1 MAATPYHVTH
11 AFMQDRADQSGSF
24 VSTGDALYSGT
35 LRIAHTNPKGGITID
50 LPNIYHATS
59 PTNRHLSACE
69 GLREVSGREI
79 YKVRPATWGVRQCQH
94 NNA

>member
-11 AFMQDRADQSGSF
+11 AFMQNRADRAGSF

-50 LPNIYHATS
+50 LPDIYFATL
-59 PTNRHLSACE
+59 PTNRHLAACE

-79 YKVRPATWGVRQCQH
+79 YKIGPSTWGVRQCQH

>member
-1 MAATPYHVTH
+1 
-11 AFMQDRADQSGSF
+11 MQNRADRAGSF
-24 VSTGDALYSGT
+24 YSTGDALYSYA
-35 LRIAHTNPKGGITID
+35 LRIAHTNPEGGITID

-59 PTNRHLSACE
+59 PTNKHLAACE